1 MYIWKGPG
9 LFKIDGKLIN
19 PGDNIPP
26 GAAGP
31 ELLESMIKAG
41 KVIAVEIKTEIEK
54 SEPEDKQ
61 KKTRK
66 PRGKK

>member
-9 LFKIDGKLIN
+9 LFKIDGKLIS
-19 PGDNIPP
+19 PGDNMPP

-31 ELLESMIKAG
+31 ELLESLIKAG
-41 KVIAVEIKTEIEK
+41 KVIAVEIKTEK
-54 SEPEDKQ
+54 KTEPEDKQ